1 MTTIAQINDFFRKAI
16 LTNPVKSGRCILTQG
31 VASLASDTQMSI
43 LDKIRDYDTF
53 TPDHDP
59 NAEHDF
65 GVIEITGVEK
75 VYWKIDTYED
85 ETLEWGAQD
94 PKKGY
99 RVLTIMLASEN

>member
-1 MTTIAQINDFFRKAI
+1 MSRIAQINNFFRKAV
-16 LTNPVKSGRCILTQG
+16 LTNQVTDGRCIVTQG
-31 VASLASDTQMSI
+31 VASLAADTQTAI
-43 LDKIRDYDTF
+43 LDKVRDYDKF

-65 GVIEITGVEK
+65 GVIEIAGVEK

-85 ETLEWGAQD
+85 ETLQWRAED
-94 PKKGY
+94 PENGY